1 MQADAPLVSVIIPV
15 YNGEA
20 FVVEAVNSA
29 LAQTYS
35 NLEVVIVDDGSPDNA
50 AKLVQT
56 RYQDEARVRLVRQ
69 PNTGTAAARNT
80 GIRYAR
86 GTLIA
91 LLDQDDRWLPEKLVR
106 QVPLFDDPQVG
117 LVHTG
122 GCVVDVETGRITST
136 YHAAEQLALP
146 DLVRWC
152 KVGCATTLIR
162 RDVLDQIGLFNPDL
176 GGVDDWD
183 MWIRIAA
190 AGYKVRGIAEPLVE
204 IREHTDNQ
212 GKRFEQLYSRV
223 LTVIENT
230 ARFDALSPD
239 VVAARAAARRRL
251 RQDYYVKACRR
262 AALAARRGR
271 LHEAAAYRLKAL
283 RRYPEALGHLPRRIL
298 RRHALTTSA

>member
-212 GKRFEQLYSRV
+212 GKRSNNSILVCLRSSK
-223 LTVIENT
+223 TPPAST
-230 ARFDALSPD
+230 RFRPTSSPPALPP
-239 VVAARAAARRRL
+239 VVGFVRTTTSKPAAAPRSPP
-251 RQDYYVKACRR
+251 A
-262 AALAARRGR
+262 
-271 LHEAAAYRLKAL
+271 EAGCTKQ
-283 RRYPEALGHLPRRIL
+283 PP
-298 RRHALTTSA
+298 TV